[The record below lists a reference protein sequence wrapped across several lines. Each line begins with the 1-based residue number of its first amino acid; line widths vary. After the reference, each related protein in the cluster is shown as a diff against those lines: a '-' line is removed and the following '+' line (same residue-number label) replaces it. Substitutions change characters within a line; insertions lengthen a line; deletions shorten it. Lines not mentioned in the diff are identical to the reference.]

1 MHFHP
6 ARSLFRALM
15 VLFETRH
22 VLMIRFGVRL
32 VALVFFAAALAA
44 CGSNGGNDEDPP
56 LPRSVDDAAF
66 TTTESGLKYYD
77 FEEGDGAVAMVGDNV
92 TVHYNGWL
100 ASDSTLFDSSVQRG
114 QPFTFQL
121 GAGRVIQG
129 WDEGVDSMRVGGERQ
144 LVIPPDL
151 AYGSQGSGPIPPN
164 ATLIFEVELLSVDS
178 GS

>member
-1 MHFHP
+1 
-6 ARSLFRALM
+6 
-15 VLFETRH
+15 
-22 VLMIRFGVRL
+22 
-32 VALVFFAAALAA
+32 
-44 CGSNGGNDEDPP
+44 
-56 LPRSVDDAAF
+56 
-66 TTTESGLKYYD
+66 
-77 FEEGDGAVAMVGDNV
+77 V

-100 ASDSTLFDSSVQRG
+100 ASDSTLFDSSIQRG

-151 AYGSQGSGPIPPN
+151 AYGSQGSGPIPSN